1 MRYISF
7 MPFMASECVEIATS
21 TVENYISTTT
31 CSFTQVAPFAVVDW
45 PLVLG
50 LSFLLAFTAA
60 TYIRNVFYR

>member
-1 MRYISF
+1 
-7 MPFMASECVEIATS
+7 MPFMTTECVESATS
-21 TVENYISTTT
+21 TIESALSTTT
-31 CSFTQVAPFAVVDW
+31 CSYTQVAPFAVVDW